1 MLLPTF
7 FALVCNF
14 TMEVR
19 MEMGR
24 RWGQVLCLKKL
35 NFLPY
40 YV

>member
-7 FALVCNF
+7 FAFVCNF

-24 RWGQVLCLKKL
+24 GGMGAGIMPKKT
-35 NFLPY
+35 
-40 YV
+40 